1 MAGKFQER
9 VSQTAGGRL
18 ATSIRESMAQ
28 QGGDDASDNP
38 ASDAA
43 DVNGSAPSFAS
54 DSLSGGNS
62 GGWASQSGGFSGL
75 SSQDQLKARQAHAQW
90 QALDPQQ
97 HTSGVEDFVSDAQ
110 MRQQE
115 CNDEIASFVN
125 RDRQEL

>member
-1 MAGKFQER
+1 MLFR
-9 VSQTAGGRL
+9 SL

-28 QGGDDASDNP
+28 QGGDDAGDNP
-38 ASDAA
+38 ASDAV
-43 DVNGSAPSFAS
+43 DVNGSAPSFAG
-54 DSLSGGNS
+54 DSLSGGNG

-125 RDRQEL
+125 RDRQEP